1 MGKRGIVIYCGLLMS
16 LSAFSIDITLPF
28 FSRIADSLGMP
39 LTSMP
44 LTVTVLLF
52 FLGLMQ
58 MVFGPLSD
66 RYGRKPA
73 LIVGL
78 CAFLL
83 GAVVAGLSNSF
94 TLLLSGRA
102 LQGIGASAVF
112 VTSRSMLRDLST
124 GADLARQMSLATAIF
139 SVGPI
144 VAPLLGALLIL
155 VGGEWRWV
163 FAAMLVYAAV
173 LLFILL
179 VYVPETNSNGNPQA
193 LQLPTMKA
201 NLLSVVRHHQSR
213 WFMLVNAITQIGM
226 ILIIATAAPLYDIA
240 FGVSGIQFALYFSL
254 HAIGIILG
262 QMLNRRLIA
271 RHGALLSA
279 MMTSLFMIAAG
290 VLVVVVALTGLATVW
305 IFTALVTLFAFGYL
319 SVAANSTA
327 IALMPHPGIS
337 GFAASLLGSFGMFVA
352 ASMGTLIG
360 SVVQAS
366 ALYWGVAITLIPLVS
381 LSMMIVWYRARGT
394 ALDTGPAV

>member
-1 MGKRGIVIYCGLLMS
+1 
-16 LSAFSIDITLPF
+16 
-28 FSRIADSLGMP
+28 MP

-66 RYGRKPA
+66 RYGRRPVLA
-73 LIVGL
+73 AGL

-83 GAVVAGLSNSF
+83 GAVVAGLANNF
-94 TLLLSGRA
+94 TLLIIGRA

-112 VTSRSMLRDLST
+112 VISRSILRDLST

-144 VAPLLGALLIL
+144 VAPLLGASVIL
-155 VGGEWRWV
+155 AGGEWRWV

-173 LLFILL
+173 LLFMLL
-179 VYVPETNSNGNPQA
+179 FYIPETNRHRNPQA
-193 LQLPTMKA
+193 LLPTMLKA
-201 NLLSVVRHHQSR
+201 NLLTVVRHHQSR
-213 WFMLVNAITQIGM
+213 WFMLVNAITQISM
-226 ILIIATAAPLYDIA
+226 ILIIATVAPLYDIA
-240 FGVSGIQFALYFSL
+240 FGVSGIRFALYFSL

-271 RHGALLSA
+271 RYGPLLSA
-279 MMTSLFMIAAG
+279 MLTSLFMIAAG
-290 VLVVVVALTGLATVW
+290 ILVVTVALTGLASAW

-327 IALMPHPGIS
+327 IALMPHPRIT
-337 GFAASLLGSFGMFVA
+337 GFAASLLGSFGMLVA
-352 ASMGTLIG
+352 ASMGMLIG
-360 SVVQAS
+360 LFVQTS
-366 ALYWGVAITLIPLVS
+366 TLYWGIAITLIPLLS
-381 LSMMIVWYRARGT
+381 LSMMFVWYRARGT
-394 ALDTGPAV
+394 ALDTGQAA